1 MWLVSSCTSLSSSL
15 FAMLLNTK
23 DNAEHGRSGQEKSH
37 GSGKILGRGS
47 IGKVKNE
54 LARFPS
60 SIPHSAEL
68 HYCKRSYLQNCRDC
82 FGQEQIHVRL
92 QSTCTEKKRNK
103 SLYDCN
109 QHVVNYGNA
118 PGNNKPLHLY
128 YDCQETIILIRHF
141 VKLFLST
148 DISYK
153 IKLQQYTSN

>member
-1 MWLVSSCTSLSSSL
+1 
-15 FAMLLNTK
+15 MLLNTK

-37 GSGKILGRGS
+37 GSVKILGRGS

-109 QHVVNYGNA
+109 QHVVNYGT
-118 PGNNKPLHLY
+118 H
-128 YDCQETIILIRHF
+128 QETTNLCICTMTAKRIILIRHF